1 MDEKRSASV
10 PARNKR
16 RKKVQDNAEKAADVI
31 RQIAETAKLGPG
43 QQALARP
50 MPLVRARGKGKAKAK
65 RKNEGLATIM
75 EYNDVGDDPYV
86 MRR

>member
-10 PARNKR
+10 PARNKT
-16 RKKVQDNAEKAADVI
+16 RKKGQDHAEKAADII

-43 QQALARP
+43 HQALVRP
-50 MPLVRARGKGKAKAK
+50 MPLVSIRGRGKAKAK
-65 RKNEGLATIM
+65 RKNDGLATIM

-86 MRR
+86 VRR